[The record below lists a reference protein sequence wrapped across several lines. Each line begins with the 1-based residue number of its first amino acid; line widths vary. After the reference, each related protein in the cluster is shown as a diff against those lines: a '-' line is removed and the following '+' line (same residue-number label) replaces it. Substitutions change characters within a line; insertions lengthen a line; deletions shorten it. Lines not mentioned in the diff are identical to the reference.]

1 LALICATAIFN
12 DKAANLTQKHENHKR
27 VVLSFL
33 EKWINKWVS
42 VNYLV
47 ILYKNEVYNK
57 KKIVERGSL
66 ESAITEEEL
75 EFHHFISWFWF
86 S

>member
-1 LALICATAIFN
+1 MICATAIVD
-12 DKAANLTQKHENHKR
+12 DKAANLTQKHKNHKR

-33 EKWINKWVS
+33 KKWINKWGFCQLPCDIVKS
-42 VNYLV
+42 
-47 ILYKNEVYNK
+47 EVYTN
-57 KKIVERGSL
+57 KKIVERGSS

>member
-1 LALICATAIFN
+1 L
-12 DKAANLTQKHENHKR
+12 K
-27 VVLSFL
+27 
-33 EKWINKWVS
+33 KWINKWGFCQLPCDIVKS
-42 VNYLV
+42 
-47 ILYKNEVYNK
+47 EVHNK

-75 EFHHFISWFWF
+75 EFHYFIPWFWF

>member
-1 LALICATAIFN
+1 LICTTAIVD

-27 VVLSFL
+27 FVLSFL
-33 EKWINKWVS
+33 KKWINKWGFCQLPCDIVKS
-42 VNYLV
+42 
-47 ILYKNEVYNK
+47 EVYNK
-57 KKIVERGSL
+57 KKTVGRGSL

-75 EFHHFISWFWF
+75 EFHHFIFWFWF